1 MKRTRVP
8 ALAVLLSTAVCA
20 LPAAAAASSRPTH
33 SATSGSGGSGL
44 TPAGSS
50 STSSNSGSAQN
61 RTTPLPPTTPASVP
75 VSTSGDGI
83 SLTTVDTAVLRRG
96 ITFSGTA
103 PAGSAGDTV
112 VIERSGRQTHNRW
125 ALTAT
130 GTVASNGTFTV
141 VWTTNHI
148 GRFAVR
154 ALLSTPEQVQAATA
168 SATSNATA
176 PLTITVFRPS
186 RATLYGP
193 GFYGHRT
200 ACGERLRPG
209 TIGVA
214 SRTLPCGTSVAILY
228 GGRTLIVPVI
238 DRGPY
243 ANGADWDLTMATGRA
258 LGITGTVQLAA
269 VSLPTP

>member
-1 MKRTRVP
+1 MKPTRLP
-8 ALAVLLSTAVCA
+8 ALAVLLSTVLCA
-20 LPAAAAASSRPTH
+20 LPAAAAAASRPA
-33 SATSGSGGSGL
+33 SSGTSGSGGSGL
-44 TPAGSS
+44 TAGE
-50 STSSNSGSAQN
+50 STSTSPASSQSSQTGPPP
-61 RTTPLPPTTPASVP
+61 RTAPASVP
-75 VSTSGDGI
+75 VSTSGHGI
-83 SLTTVDTAVLRRG
+83 WLTTVNTAVLRHG
-96 ITFSGTA
+96 ITFSGSA

-125 ALTAT
+125 AITAT
-130 GTVASNGTFTV
+130 GTVASDGAFTV

-148 GRFAVR
+148 GRFAIR

-200 ACGERLRPG
+200 ACGELLRPG

-228 GGRTLIVPVI
+228 GARTLIVPVI

-258 LGITGTVQLAA
+258 LGVTGTVQLAA
-269 VSLPTP
+269 VSLPRR